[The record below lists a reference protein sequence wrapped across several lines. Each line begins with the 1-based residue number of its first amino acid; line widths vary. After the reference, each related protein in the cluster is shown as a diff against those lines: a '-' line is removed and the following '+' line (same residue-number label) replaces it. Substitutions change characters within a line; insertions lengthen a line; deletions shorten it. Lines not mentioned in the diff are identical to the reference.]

1 MAFSKEFTKLPT
13 TQRGNVG
20 EKIAFELLV
29 KKGWRLMTNYQSGP
43 HLVDAVGIRETEFGF
58 DVVAIEVKCY
68 PRCYS
73 RAQTGVDAKDFHTYK
88 RLARAI
94 PLTILFVDPFERA
107 IYALAFRDHLDAA
120 TFDDGK
126 AYFDL
131 SLCKGVAWLTPNQ
144 VAAIGWK
151 MNAYY
156 QDVKPFFV

>member
-1 MAFSKEFTKLPT
+1 MAFSKLPT

-20 EKIAFELLV
+20 EKIAFQMLI
-29 KKGWRLMTNYQSGP
+29 KKGWQIMGNYQSGP

-58 DVVAIEVKCY
+58 DVVAIEVKTY
-68 PRCYS
+68 PRCHSYD
-73 RAQTGVDAKDFHTYK
+73 RTGIDVKDFHTYK

-94 PLTILFVDPFERA
+94 PLTILFVDPFEGA
-107 IYALAFRDHLDAA
+107 IYAIAFRDHLDAA

-131 SLCKGVAWLTPNQ
+131 SLCKRVATLKPNQ

-151 MNAYY
+151 MNAFY